1 MRGEE
6 LDPEYCTHLCKED
19 TNLIVLCIFPV
30 SSTSEITRTIH
41 MPLLS
46 NASKTE
52 KQ

>member
-6 LDPEYCTHLCKED
+6 LDPEYCTRLCKED
-19 TNLIVLCIFPV
+19 TNLIVSCIFPV
-30 SSTSEITRTIH
+30 SSTSQITRTIH

-46 NASKTE
+46 NVSKTE

>member
-1 MRGEE
+1 MRGKK
-6 LDPEYCTHLCKED
+6 LDLEYTPIYKED

-30 SSTSEITRTIH
+30 SSTSQITRTIH